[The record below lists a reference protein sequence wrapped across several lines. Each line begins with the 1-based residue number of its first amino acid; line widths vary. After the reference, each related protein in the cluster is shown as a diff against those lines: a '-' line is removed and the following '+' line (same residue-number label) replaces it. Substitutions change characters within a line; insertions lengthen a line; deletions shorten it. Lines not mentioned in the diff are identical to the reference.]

1 MPHFLRDI
9 AALLE
14 AETREQ
20 CRTSEKD
27 IAALLVV
34 EDRAAV
40 VVRVPNLSS
49 RRPGRRGAPNK
60 GAKSG
65 CSNPKGRAHMR
76 AEGILSPCHLSF

>member
-9 AALLE
+9 AALMV

-34 EDRAAV
+34 EGRAAV

-49 RRPGRRGAPNK
+49 SCPGRRG
-60 GAKSG
+60 
-65 CSNPKGRAHMR
+65 
-76 AEGILSPCHLSF
+76 